1 MRLLNTT
8 TVQLKKFPAKEI
20 PKYAILSHTWEA
32 DEVSLQDMS
41 QPDHDVALSGKA
53 GYEKIKTCCHL
64 AQKDGY
70 DWVWIDTCCID
81 KTSSSELSEEINSMY
96 QWYKRACVCYAYL
109 ADLAAFTSDNTANKS
124 GLWESRWFRRGW
136 TLQELIAPEFVEF
149 YAKDWS
155 EIGTKSSLEP
165 WIAEITGINVYVLRG
180 VSPSVFSIF
189 ERMTWAKYRETTR
202 EEDMAYCLLGIFQI
216 NMPLLYGEGKKAFKR
231 LQYELLQHHDDLT
244 ILAWPSYLPE
254 IHEIHDFHDRDNPKE
269 GLEVLARQPISFM
282 NGHAH
287 HCNTEGVII
296 ERPTDF
302 NWKSWTELSYEPLL
316 DHDDSS
322 SSAHD
327 IRYRKSWAQA
337 SNTGIFDPPSITS
350 RGLRIT
356 MFVKELPKRNND
368 SQLLAWTFCKMQRY
382 LVCLKLKKE
391 KSSWTRNE
399 NLYFVE
405 ADLLI
410 DFHPM
415 QLYLKLS
422 EPEFQPEEGGNGLH
436 VSYSLV
442 VLGSDI
448 FDDRDHSSKRCRMGL
463 QHYCVTEAIGGQLE
477 ILEVSE
483 YTTGNR
489 GNCTRP
495 WFHPCDIFEDLDHG
509 HEWDCLRVKAINNE
523 EDSPEEVVVVIGQQH
538 RYTWRS
544 NIWCGIQ
551 EETNGLALESIREAW
566 YVKHQSTTFPQF
578 FHDRARHTFKN
589 GDVISVAVKRR
600 YKDTDKAKRY
610 LNVVT
615 IDVMLSCNSGSKY
628 H

>member
-1 MRLLNTT
+1 
-8 TVQLKKFPAKEI
+8 
-20 PKYAILSHTWEA
+20 
-32 DEVSLQDMS
+32 
-41 QPDHDVALSGKA
+41 
-53 GYEKIKTCCHL
+53 
-64 AQKDGY
+64 
-70 DWVWIDTCCID
+70 
-81 KTSSSELSEEINSMY
+81 
-96 QWYKRACVCYAYL
+96 
-109 ADLAAFTSDNTANKS
+109 
-124 GLWESRWFRRGW
+124 
-136 TLQELIAPEFVEF
+136 
-149 YAKDWS
+149 
-155 EIGTKSSLEP
+155 
-165 WIAEITGINVYVLRG
+165 
-180 VSPSVFSIF
+180 
-189 ERMTWAKYRETTR
+189 
-202 EEDMAYCLLGIFQI
+202 
-216 NMPLLYGEGKKAFKR
+216 
-231 LQYELLQHHDDLT
+231 
-244 ILAWPSYLPE
+244 
-254 IHEIHDFHDRDNPKE
+254 
-269 GLEVLARQPISFM
+269 
-282 NGHAH
+282 
-287 HCNTEGVII
+287 
-296 ERPTDF
+296 
-302 NWKSWTELSYEPLL
+302 
-316 DHDDSS
+316 
-322 SSAHD
+322 
-327 IRYRKSWAQA
+327 
-337 SNTGIFDPPSITS
+337 
-350 RGLRIT
+350 

-600 YKDTDKAKRY
+600 YKDTDKAKSDMAEFIDRPQEGSHPY
-610 LNVVT
+610 RRTGRMRKRTRRTNNPSSAFQVQRCQRHNLRIFVRSRPELRIRLGFMKIGSDTYKNIALHDIPEHIVDHGLRVVLAFELEQIREERSIQPPWPT
-615 IDVMLSCNSGSKY
+615 QDELVALISVTRPLFIHAATVCRFVSDRRLGNPRDLLEEILKSGASSSISKLKAAY
-628 H
+628 SPVLHQLIANLDKEQRDIVI

>member
-244 ILAWPSYLPE
+244 ILAW
-254 IHEIHDFHDRDNPKE
+254 
-269 GLEVLARQPISFM
+269 
-282 NGHAH
+282 
-287 HCNTEGVII
+287 
-296 ERPTDF
+296 
-302 NWKSWTELSYEPLL
+302 
-316 DHDDSS
+316 
-322 SSAHD
+322 
-327 IRYRKSWAQA
+327 
-337 SNTGIFDPPSITS
+337 
-350 RGLRIT
+350 
-356 MFVKELPKRNND
+356 
-368 SQLLAWTFCKMQRY
+368 
-382 LVCLKLKKE
+382 
-391 KSSWTRNE
+391 
-399 NLYFVE
+399 
-405 ADLLI
+405 
-410 DFHPM
+410 
-415 QLYLKLS
+415 
-422 EPEFQPEEGGNGLH
+422 
-436 VSYSLV
+436 
-442 VLGSDI
+442 
-448 FDDRDHSSKRCRMGL
+448 
-463 QHYCVTEAIGGQLE
+463 
-477 ILEVSE
+477 
-483 YTTGNR
+483 
-489 GNCTRP
+489 
-495 WFHPCDIFEDLDHG
+495 
-509 HEWDCLRVKAINNE
+509 
-523 EDSPEEVVVVIGQQH
+523 
-538 RYTWRS
+538 
-544 NIWCGIQ
+544 
-551 EETNGLALESIREAW
+551 
-566 YVKHQSTTFPQF
+566 
-578 FHDRARHTFKN
+578 
-589 GDVISVAVKRR
+589 
-600 YKDTDKAKRY
+600 
-610 LNVVT
+610 
-615 IDVMLSCNSGSKY
+615 
-628 H
+628 